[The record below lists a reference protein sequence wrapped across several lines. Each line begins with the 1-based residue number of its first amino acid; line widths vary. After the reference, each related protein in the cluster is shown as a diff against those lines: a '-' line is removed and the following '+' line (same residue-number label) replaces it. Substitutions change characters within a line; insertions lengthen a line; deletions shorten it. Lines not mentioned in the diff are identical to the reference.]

1 MNPACTEF
9 EPELSAY
16 IDDELAAEARAKL
29 EAHVSHCRNCT
40 VELQR
45 LRRTSAVLR
54 RFDAHE
60 TASAGSTGFRNR
72 VVARITGD
80 ATGASHAAAA
90 DRSERHDRHD
100 AAEPGRTSAHAAA
113 AGTGRVL
120 RVSAFSPLVAAAAA
134 AAVVTVA
141 FAWNSFGPES
151 ARSADLRDLET
162 RVAGLRQELAARAA
176 DRPELPV
183 RSGGAPIGPE
193 RLGAPDRVVSAEP
206 AAGPASPEQPWDD
219 VGDGTTILREARPAL
234 DDFRAEQSRITFE
247 ERIRALTQ
255 NATTSGPRPTP
266 TETATVATPVAS
278 WLAGL
283 RVADAKPV
291 SHKQV
296 HVWAIEGDASS
307 RDASK
312 PSQVLLAADAL
323 DLKVLSVRED
333 ENGNVI
339 AINSDRKHRA
349 VLLVAGDV
357 LRGPR
362 QDRVVSEDVIIGEG
376 RSAVLRVFTSGRPR
390 DKSTSYRAFTKAPL
404 VAPMDLRALF
414 NDGALGQPVGQ
425 GDVDEAVAASVT
437 TLASLS
443 NQGSL
448 VNLAWNNELQGE
460 VGRYIDVFKKRL
472 DRPGV
477 VGFAISAGPRLL
489 AVELA
494 GDPAAFR
501 ALRDRVLASH
511 VLTALAIPEPR
522 LQGPPP
528 SEADVAALVLA
539 ARNGVFAD
547 PGVAGDG
554 AVSAFR
560 SADSKVF
567 GYGLLHES
575 RVLHAVVFNGVPG
588 GPSGNGP
595 GRRSGLPATSGLDIS
610 GTPEGPDG
618 RPKDGPASK
627 PSIGDE

>member
-40 VELQR
+40 VELLR

-72 VVARITGD
+72 VVARIAGD
-80 ATGASHAAAA
+80 ATGAAHDADLRAAP
-90 DRSERHDRHD
+90 SHDR
-100 AAEPGRTSAHAAA
+100 APAHPA
-113 AGTGRVL
+113 AGRTGRVL
-120 RVSAFSPLVAAAAA
+120 RISQLSPLVAAAAA

-141 FAWNSFGPES
+141 IAWNSSGPES

-162 RVAGLRQELAARAA
+162 RVAGIRQELAARAA
-176 DRPELPV
+176 DRPDLRV
-183 RSGGAPIGPE
+183 GGGGSPIGPE
-193 RLGAPDRVVSAEP
+193 RLGTPGRVVSAEP
-206 AAGPASPEQPWDD
+206 AAGPTSPEQPWDD
-219 VGDGTTILREARPAL
+219 IGDGTTILREARPAL

-255 NATTSGPRPTP
+255 NAAAPGAHPVPS
-266 TETATVATPVAS
+266 ETATVATPVAV
-278 WLAGL
+278 WLAGV

-291 SHKQV
+291 SHKRV
-296 HVWAIEGDASS
+296 HVWAIEGEAAP
-307 RDASK
+307 RDGAK
-312 PSQVLLAADAL
+312 LLLAADAL
-323 DLKVLSVRED
+323 DVKAISIRED

-362 QDRVVSEDVIIGEG
+362 QDRIVSEDVIIGEG

-390 DKSTSYRAFTKAPL
+390 DRSTSYRTFTKAPL

-425 GDVDEAVAASVT
+425 GDVDDAVAASVT

-448 VNLAWNNELQGE
+448 VNLAANDELQGE
-460 VGRYIDVFKKRL
+460 LRRYLDAFQKRL
-472 DRPGV
+472 DRPGI

-494 GDPAAFR
+494 GDPSTFQ

-511 VLTALAIPEPR
+511 VLTALAIPEPW

-528 SEADVAALVLA
+528 SEADVAALVLS

-575 RVLHAVVFNGVPG
+575 RVLHAVIYNGIPG
-588 GPSGNGP
+588 GPSGNGS
-595 GRRSGLPATSGLDIS
+595 GRRGGPRATTGLDVG

-618 RPKDGPASK
+618 RPKENPAPK
-627 PSIGDE
+627 PAIGDE

>member
-29 EAHVSHCRNCT
+29 EAHVSHCRTCT

-72 VVARITGD
+72 VVARIAGD
-80 ATGASHAAAA
+80 APGAV
-90 DRSERHDRHD
+90 HD
-100 AAEPGRTSAHAAA
+100 AHDGHAHSAPSQERTSAHVA
-113 AGTGRVL
+113 AGKTGRVL
-120 RVSAFSPLVAAAAA
+120 RIPQFSPLVAAAAA

-141 FAWNSFGPES
+141 IAWNSFGPES

-162 RVAGLRQELAARAA
+162 RVAGIRQELAARAA
-176 DRPELPV
+176 NRPDLPV
-183 RSGGAPIGPE
+183 HGDGAPIAPD
-193 RLGAPDRVVSAEP
+193 RLAAPDRVVSAEP
-206 AAGPASPEQPWDD
+206 AAAPASPEQPWDD

-247 ERIRALTQ
+247 ERIRAITQ
-255 NATTSGPRPTP
+255 NMSAPGPHPTP
-266 TETATVATPVAS
+266 TETATVVTPVAA
-278 WLAGL
+278 WLGSL

-291 SHKQV
+291 SHKRV
-296 HVWAIEGDASS
+296 HVWAIEGDAPS
-307 RDASK
+307 RDAPKS
-312 PSQVLLAADAL
+312 SQVLLAADAI
-323 DLKVLSVRED
+323 DLRILTIRED

-339 AINSDRKHRA
+339 AVNGDRKHRS

-390 DKSTSYRAFTKAPL
+390 DKSTSYRAFTKIPL

-414 NDGALGQPVGQ
+414 NDGALGQPVAQ
-425 GDVDEAVAASVT
+425 GDVDDAVAASVT

-448 VNLAWNNELQGE
+448 YNLAANNELQDE
-460 VGRYIDVFKKRL
+460 LRRYVEAFKKRL

-494 GDPAAFR
+494 GDPATFQ

-528 SEADVAALVLA
+528 SDSDVAALVAA

-560 SADSKVF
+560 STDSKVF
-567 GYGLLHES
+567 GYGLLHEN

-588 GPSGNGP
+588 GPTGNGP
-595 GRRSGLPATSGLDIS
+595 GRRSGPTTSSGLDVG

-618 RPKDGPASK
+618 RPKEGPAPK